1 MRSVLVKIMVF
12 IKICG
17 PIISAKTAELT
28 RVSLLEDLSVMFS
41 VNHWKFPLIYEYSKE
56 GNPENSIKAV
66 KAFSARLM
74 PITIVNS
81 TWTTSCDPM
90 LIMFNNAR
98 YLKDALRNVE
108 AWKTESVII
117 ALMSIVENVDDLK
130 TTVIDVVHGKNAN
143 FYIAYFQQ
151 SQGNKWQVLSILSTP
166 RFKMPVITDQHFSPG
181 SMALRRKPYDL
192 RGETVSD
199 VTLDFEP
206 YVSSVD
212 CPLNPTPGCDMV
224 GFFIDY
230 FSAVASLANFR

>member
-1 MRSVLVKIMVF
+1 MRPVLVKIIVL
-12 IKICG
+12 ICG
-17 PIISAKTAELT
+17 PIISIKTTEPK
-28 RVSLLEDLSVMFS
+28 RVALLEDLSAMFLD
-41 VNHWKFPLIYEYSKE
+41 NHWKFPLIYFFE
-56 GNPENSIKAV
+56 GNPENSLKAV
-66 KAFSARLM
+66 KAFSARFM

-81 TWTTSCDPM
+81 TRNTSSDPM
-90 LIMFNNAR
+90 LILLNDAR
-98 YLKDALRNVE
+98 FLTEALRNCE
-108 AWKTESVII
+108 DWKMEGVTI
-117 ALMSIVENVDDLK
+117 ALMSAVDNVDDLK
-130 TTVIDVVHGKNAN
+130 KTVVDEVEGKNAN
-143 FYIAYFQQ
+143 LYIAYFRQ
-151 SQGNKWQVLSILSTP
+151 SQGNKWQAFSILSTP